1 MSSQFFTNQWTSS
14 MQKLL
19 REVMSDP
26 KTFIGARFLPSVV
39 HNAAVIRTEVLEA
52 TGGMTNEH
60 VLDTN
65 PKYIGVGG
73 SRVQEFSPGFWKEAV
88 HYNEEKIIFLRKLG
102 EQDTS
107 LRGIEMEL
115 ERGVDRLNRR
125 VETKME
131 KLRWDTIFNGGWT
144 FAGRTVSFGV
154 PAGNRAVP
162 VGALWSLDGVSAN
175 ASANPLLDLRY
186 WLLGGLPAYRKYKVT
201 GAVMNPNTARWIMD
215 NENTRTFLTSYG
227 ANPALPEFDL
237 NRTMQLLSPGLPTV
251 EVYGGW
257 YQDESEGADGHITVS
272 DAKYFIP
279 DGMIYFPSAL
289 PDQDKIGE
297 FTQTLSLAN
306 GGTTGLPGKFIVFED
321 NTVPGSK
328 GGPGNP
334 FIDIV
339 GGVYGGPKLD
349 RAFDLLTAKV
359 VA

>member
-19 REVMSDP
+19 REIMSDP
-26 KTFIGARFLPSVV
+26 KTFVGARYLPSVV

-73 SRVQEFSPGFWKEAV
+73 SRVQEYSPGYYKETV

-107 LRGIEMEL
+107 LRGIEQEL

-125 VETKME
+125 IETRME
-131 KLRWDTIFNGGWT
+131 KLRWDTIFNGGYT
-144 FAGRTVSFGV
+144 FMGQTVSFGV

-162 VGALWSLDGVSAN
+162 VGAAWSTDGVQANN
-175 ASANPLLDLRY
+175 ASNPLLDLRY
-186 WLLGGLPAYRKYKVT
+186 WLLGGLSAFRKYNVT

-215 NENTRTFLTSYG
+215 NTNTRTFLSSFG
-227 ANPALPEFDL
+227 ANPALPAFEL
-237 NRTMQLLSPGLPTV
+237 NSTLQLLSPGLPTV
-251 EVYGGW
+251 EIYKGW
-257 YQDESEGADGHITVS
+257 YQNEAEDANGHITVS
-272 DAKYFIP
+272 DGQYFIP
-279 DGMIYFPSAL
+279 NGMIYFPTSL
-289 PDQDKIGE
+289 PDNDKIGE
-297 FTQTLSLAN
+297 FAQTLNLAN
-306 GGTTGLPGKFIVFED
+306 GGTTGQGGKFVVFED

-339 GGVYGGPKLD
+339 GGVYGGVKLD
-349 RAFDLLTAKV
+349 RAFDLLTAYV
-359 VA
+359 GP